1 MMNFR
6 EMAKGYFSRHDR
18 SWILSLLAALCL
30 VYLPFLGNPF
40 IFDDVR
46 FFHGGAVQSFAT
58 GEFHYGLRWLPY
70 ATLGWTYALF
80 SDVLPHFYHFG
91 NLLVHAASVIAL
103 FYLLR
108 QLVTAVIPES
118 TSAPSVIWGAWFGAL
133 LFAVHPV
140 AVYGVGYLI
149 QRSILMATLFVLLM
163 QLAYLRGLLSGR
175 WGWLALAVAAY
186 FLAGFSKEH
195 SVLAPA
201 LLAAETI
208 LLRGQIR
215 ASTRAMW
222 LTWMGFAIVGVQ
234 IVLLAKGVIGTV
246 YESDAPSMFEQQEL
260 FASTAML
267 HLLSI
272 LTQAGLFFKYL
283 LLLLLPNPAW
293 MSVDMRE
300 HFVLSVTAWQA
311 WLGATGF
318 ILYGVLGLWLLLRPS
333 WAGLAGLALL
343 YPWLLFAPEFS
354 SIRIQEIFVLYRS
367 YLWLPGLL
375 LFIPMLLAKW
385 PYKRTLLLLG
395 AVALLL
401 LPLAWNRLWTMSDT
415 YLLWNDAA
423 KLLQS
428 NNEPLAARIYF
439 NRANAETNAGMYE
452 EAVIDYERAVAGMK
466 NGHTVL
472 HQALGAAYLS
482 TGKYQFALAQFD
494 KAIALDPKN
503 GRAYFNKG
511 MALRN
516 LKQNDLAMQQ
526 IVKSCELKYDMACMV
541 KEFAAAR
548 K

>member
-6 EMAKGYFSRHDR
+6 DMAKGYFSRHDR
-18 SWILSLLAALCL
+18 SWILSLVAAVCL

-46 FFHGGAVQSFAT
+46 FFQSGSVNNFAS

-108 QLVTAVIPES
+108 QLVTAVIPDS

-201 LLAAETI
+201 LLGAETL
-208 LLRGQIR
+208 LLRAQIR
-215 ASTRAMW
+215 ASARALW
-222 LTWMGFAIVGVQ
+222 LTWGALALVGMQ
-234 IVLLAKGVIGTV
+234 IVLLAKGVIGTP
-246 YESDAPSMFEQQEL
+246 YEGIAEALFEQQDL
-260 FASTAML
+260 IVSTPVL
-267 HLLSI
+267 HVLSV

-283 LLLLLPNPAW
+283 LLMLVPNPAW

-300 HFVLSVTAWQA
+300 PFVSSLAAWQG

-318 ILYGVLGLWLLLRPS
+318 ILYGVLGLWLLLRPR

-343 YPWLLFAPEFS
+343 YPWLLFALEFS
-354 SIRIQEIFVLYRS
+354 SIRVQEIFVLYRS
-367 YLWLPGLL
+367 YLWLPGIM

-385 PYKRTLLLLG
+385 PGKKMSLTL
-395 AVALLL
+395 AMAALLL
-401 LPLAWNRLWTMSDT
+401 LPLAWNRLWVFGDN
-415 YLLWNDAA
+415 YRLWNDAA

-428 NNEPLAARIYF
+428 GKEPMASRIYY
-439 NRANAETNAGMYE
+439 NRANAQAGLGKWE
-452 EAVIDYERAVAGMK
+452 EAATDYERAVAGMQREYTALY
-466 NGHTVL
+466 H
-472 HQALGAAYLS
+472 ALGVAYLN
-482 TGKYQFALAQFD
+482 TRRYQEALAQFD
-494 KAIALDPKN
+494 KVIALDPDFAT
-503 GRAYFNKG
+503 AYYNKG
-511 MALRN
+511 VT
-516 LKQNDLAMQQ
+516 LKRLQQHDLAMQN
-526 IVKSCELKYDMACMV
+526 IAKSCELKYSIACLILNMNLL
-541 KEFAAAR
+541 K